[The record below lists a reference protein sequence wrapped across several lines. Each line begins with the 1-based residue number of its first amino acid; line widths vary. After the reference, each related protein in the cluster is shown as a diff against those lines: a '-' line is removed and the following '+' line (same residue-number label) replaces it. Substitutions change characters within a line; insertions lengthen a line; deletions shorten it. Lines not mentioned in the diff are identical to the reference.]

1 MSEQFKNLA
10 ATQLDGEIDDS
21 TTSVVVDSAMGFTG
35 GNFRIRI
42 DNEIMKVTGVS
53 DTTLTV
59 VRHQEGTT
67 ATSHADNAAVYH
79 ILTAGALDARIDD
92 LVIYDPY
99 ANKPAA
105 GVAGRLFLPSDGIFF
120 ERDNGAAWE
129 KFGPLWPMTPPQVA
143 DFPNWVNQGAA
154 TIADSFGAIF
164 MVAPA
169 QASSSLRIVTKAYP
183 TPPFTVEAA
192 FIACEHCQYDSSE
205 IAAGICIRE
214 SGTGKL
220 QVYGKKGGS
229 FPNSVGLNYANP
241 TASGS
246 GITGWS
252 GSGKEDHWTAHLVWV
267 KYVDDTSHRI
277 ISMSQDGLSWG
288 QMVSLATNDTFTP
301 DQIGLVVNNVD
312 AGTETQIGAT
322 FLHWR
327 QY

>member
-10 ATQLDGEIDDS
+10 TTQLDGGIDDS
-21 TTSVVVDSAMGFTG
+21 TTSITVDSAMGFTG

-42 DNEIMKVTGVS
+42 DNEIMKVTGITG
-53 DTTLTV
+53 TTLTV
-59 VRHQEGTT
+59 VRHQEGTS
-67 ATSHADNAAVYH
+67 AASHADNAPVYH
-79 ILTAGALDARIDD
+79 ILTAGALDAHLDD
-92 LVIYDPY
+92 VTIYDAY

-129 KFGPLWPMTPPQVA
+129 KFGPIWPMMPPQA
-143 DFPNWVNQGAA
+143 SDFPTWVNQGAA

-169 QASSSLRIVTKAYP
+169 VSSGGLRIRVKSYP
-183 TPPFTVEAA
+183 TPPFTVEMA
-192 FIACEHCQYDSSE
+192 FIACEHCQYDSSDA
-205 IAAGICIRE
+205 AAGLCIRE
-214 SGTGKL
+214 SGGGKL

-229 FPNSVGLNYANP
+229 FSDSCGQNYSSP
-241 TASGS
+241 TASGA

-252 GSGKEDHWTAHLVWV
+252 GSGKEDHWTAHLIWV

-288 QMVSLATNDTFTP
+288 QMVSLATNDYFAP
-301 DQIGLVVNNVD
+301 DQIGIFVNNID
-312 AGTETQIGAT
+312 SGTETQIGAT
-322 FLHWR
+322 FLHWK